1 MTPFQSVW
9 ELCIIITESN
19 LNTNPQFFH
28 CIYGNILFT
37 TFYQQY
43 PKRLPYWYYI
53 ENHSR
58 HIRLVSAKKNI
69 TKFKIRLAY
78 VWTHSKNCKTLD
90 PRSSSW
96 KFLWKTFILY
106 YARRTTIH
114 FYSARTF
121 FVRKSKLCNTTI
133 MTAHYEA
140 KNSFHVSPLYGGFWE
155 NIWIKKK
162 TAERESY
169 RRSNVDDMQI
179 QLVEKVILISLNGC
193 WIEFCDISR
202 RLSNRIGKFVRNRLL
217 TVEIQFMSFY
227 VCMHA
232 IPLKMSL
239 GL

>member
-37 TFYQQY
+37 FYQQY

-58 HIRLVSAKKNI
+58 HIRLVSTKKNI

-78 VWTHSKNCKTLD
+78 VWTHSKNCKSLD

-155 NIWIKKK
+155 NIWIKKNQRK
-162 TAERESY
+162 G
-169 RRSNVDDMQI
+169 
-179 QLVEKVILISLNGC
+179 KVIAGQTLTICKFSLSKRL
-193 WIEFCDISR
+193 FLSR
-202 RLSNRIGKFVRNRLL
+202 WMGVGSSSATYLAGFQIGSGNSW
-217 TVEIQFMSFY
+217 EIVF
-227 VCMHA
+227 
-232 IPLKMSL
+232 
-239 GL
+239 